1 MNEKIKKI
9 YEVIEKII
17 IVLFI
22 ICQIPVFF
30 KIMKSDNY
38 YSNLSFELLLYTLGI
53 RMSMVGILISGKK
66 RMRLKAFLF
75 LELKAFVFLMCEL
88 LSGIFII
95 NYLFKPNGRFV
106 KTSEY
111 LGMGAYKATFSKESL
126 YIWIGYSL
134 IHLILNIIYYLKKKK
149 NDFILQSCYLFV
161 IRMFFICILMTEWKF
176 A

>member
-1 MNEKIKKI
+1 MKEKIKKI

-17 IVLFI
+17 IILFI
-22 ICQIPVFF
+22 ICQILVFF

-38 YSNLSFELLLYTLGI
+38 YSNLSFELLIYALVI
-53 RMSMVGILISGKK
+53 RMLMVGILISGEK
-66 RMRLKAFLF
+66 RMRIKTV
-75 LELKAFVFLMCEL
+75 VFLMCEL
-88 LSGIFII
+88 FSGIFIT

-106 KTSEY
+106 KTLEY
-111 LGMGAYKATFSKESL
+111 LGMGAYKATFSKASL

-149 NDFILQSCYLFV
+149 NDFILESCYLFV
-161 IRMFFICILMTEWKF
+161 IRMVFICILMTVWKF